1 MPSLRLPLRAAMAVL
16 VALWLASPAS
26 GAADATAGL
35 PNGVTPDGHFY
46 LGRADAP
53 VTLVEY
59 GDFL

>member
-1 MPSLRLPLRAAMAVL
+1 MRRSWSFAIILFATSSWFLGAPAQAA
-16 VALWLASPAS
+16 PA
-26 GAADATAGL
+26 TVGL
-35 PNGVTPDGHFY
+35 PQGITAEGHHH

>member
-1 MPSLRLPLRAAMAVL
+1 MRRAWWFAIILLAMSSWFLGTPAL
-16 VALWLASPAS
+16 AAPTTVALPQ
-26 GAADATAGL
+26 GITAE
-35 PNGVTPDGHFY
+35 GHHY